1 MDDQSKL
8 QSDSNVASSQQEV
21 VSVFGAST
29 EGTQES
35 SSLSVPEGSLTST
48 SVASLPDEAKQ
59 KNQTAPKENKEYD
72 LTYKQQL
79 KQDAMLWAEFLYSEY
94 KREKVL
100 LEEAQTMPTHYDDP
114 TA

>member
-1 MDDQSKL
+1 MNDLDNLHQQS
-8 QSDSNVASSQQEV
+8 SPHQEAVGDFV
-21 VSVFGAST
+21 VPT
-29 EGTQES
+29 EKTEES
-35 SSLSVPEGSLTST
+35 SLLNV
-48 SVASLPDEAKQ
+48 PDESQAS
-59 KNQTAPKENKEYD
+59 PKEIGEHD

-79 KQDAMLWAEFLYSEY
+79 KQDAMLWAEFLYGEY